1 MDSQQR
7 KHKLDHYASAYSR
20 LIEALEVFPKSMW
33 KLRVQHDPWSIHEI
47 IIHITDSEAN
57 SYIRC
62 RRCIAEPGGGVMA
75 YDEER
80 WAVALQYHEQDTD
93 DALELFRLLRLGTAK
108 LIQNLPEEL
117 WSHTIEHPE
126 NGTMTLEDWFDTYDR
141 HVTEHIAQMQRI
153 YQAWQQT
160 QQ

>member
-1 MDSQQR
+1 
-7 KHKLDHYASAYSR
+7 
-20 LIEALEVFPKSMW
+20 
-33 KLRVQHDPWSIHEI
+33 
-47 IIHITDSEAN
+47 
-57 SYIRC
+57 
-62 RRCIAEPGGGVMA
+62 MA